1 MTREE
6 LEHIIRA
13 SGDITDQYEFV
24 IVGSQSILGAVPR
37 PEDVFTV
44 SMEADIY
51 PLQAPEQADKIDG
64 AIGEGSQFH
73 ETYGYYAQGVGPETA
88 CLPADWMQRVHR
100 IQNRNTQDRIGYCLD
115 VLDLFLAKAV
125 AAREKDREFCIA
137 LLQYGYVSLE
147 AALALVGDMP
157 LMPRRSR
164 RCGRRC
170 DGGQKMR
177 SESTE
182 WGRSLPPAGRIS
194 THEPSQTVAFFW
206 PYAAVTSAAT
216 TSSPNSDGRYPF
228 WRGRKKPS
236 LFAQA
241 DPLVPRFHFIGFE
254 RSCPVM
260 ALTHICRSC
269 AALRSPTADPS

>member
-157 LMPRRSR
+157 LDVKAQQTLRATMRRWA
-164 RCGRRC
+164 
-170 DGGQKMR
+170 KN
-177 SESTE
+177 
-182 WGRSLPPAGRIS
+182 
-194 THEPSQTVAFFW
+194 
-206 PYAAVTSAAT
+206 AV
-216 TSSPNSDGRYPF
+216 
-228 WRGRKKPS
+228 
-236 LFAQA
+236 
-241 DPLVPRFHFIGFE
+241 
-254 RSCPVM
+254 
-260 ALTHICRSC
+260 
-269 AALRSPTADPS
+269 